1 MQPGGFDFGALMQSA
16 AAMQQQMAQ
25 AQASLADERATGS
38 AGGGLVTAD
47 VDGNGRLVSLTIDP
61 SVVDPDDVETLAD
74 LIVAAVRD
82 GSRAAEVLAQQ
93 KMGAVAG
100 GMLGGLPGGLP
111 DGLDLPGLP
120 GGFPGTVEG

>member
-1 MQPGGFDFGALMQSA
+1 MEPGGFDFGALMQSA

-47 VDGNGRLVSLTIDP
+47 VDGNGQLVALTIDP
-61 SVVDPDDVETLAD
+61 SVVDPDDVDTLAD

-82 GSRAAEVLAQQ
+82 AVGPHVRLRVDANGSKPRARRSS
-93 KMGAVAG
+93 
-100 GMLGGLPGGLP
+100 
-111 DGLDLPGLP
+111 
-120 GGFPGTVEG
+120 

>member
-47 VDGNGRLVSLTIDP
+47 VDGNGQLVSLTIDP
-61 SVVDPDDVETLAD
+61 SVVDPDDVDTLAD

-82 GSRAAEVLAQQ
+82 GSRAAERLAQQ

-100 GMLGGLPGGLP
+100 GMLGGLP
-111 DGLDLPGLP
+111 DGLGLP